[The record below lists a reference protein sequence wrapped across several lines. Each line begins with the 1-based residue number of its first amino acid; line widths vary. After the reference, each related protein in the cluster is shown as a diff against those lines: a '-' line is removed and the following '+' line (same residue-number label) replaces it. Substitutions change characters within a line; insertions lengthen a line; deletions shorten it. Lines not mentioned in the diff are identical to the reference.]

1 MCRKRL
7 RMFVNEYRIEDMENF
22 SFTNTI
28 IESVIGVVGSLV
40 VAYAANRKTT
50 EESSFFSYITLSE
63 EKFVKKKKQISN
75 ILMIV
80 FLILYLIVGLS
91 GMLYSLPIN
100 ESVLEQARIVG
111 ISVLPIMMIGQIIC
125 NFILAF
131 SDIKQLDE
139 KMQKQKKDLSDMD
152 EEINLFITVV
162 CVAGCVLALFYKKNL
177 GAVRLIT
184 YSTALIIVGV
194 EAVYN
199 SFISLYVKVRRWYHV
214 EEIIIRIK
222 TPQKVYKNVFNYR
235 KRSDM
240 YEFVC
245 KEDNVL
251 KRMSVPVDEIES
263 IEKKIDKGKTYLD
276 IMREKEV
283 NSVKKDNKAKE
294 FWYDFE
300 NQNKAIVV
308 VGFIAVIYCLV
319 WVCFKSNP
327 TLNVSEKIYPWGEF
341 IYNVAVSVIAAVIFF
356 IVQVYIPNRKKEQTL
371 KKYAKRYIKE
381 VLLVECNMLKIRT
394 ELIREGKHSEDEIK
408 EAINSSCVKIK
419 TALNESLNNYLQ
431 VLSEELIDDMNGMLF
446 DNMLYMI
453 SIRAN
458 GSLANKSL
466 EKILQDQGSYNL
478 LWKRVDK
485 IKSEVEKI

>member
-184 YSTALIIVGV
+184 YSTAMIIVGV

-276 IMREKEV
+276 IMREKGV
-283 NSVKKDNKAKE
+283 NSVKKENKAKE
-294 FWYDFE
+294 FWYDFA

-319 WVCFKSNP
+319 GVCFKSNP

-381 VLLVECNMLKIRT
+381 VLLVECNMLKNRT

-446 DNMLYMI
+446 DDMLYMI

>member
-91 GMLYSLPIN
+91 GMLYSRPIN

-184 YSTALIIVGV
+184 YSTAMIIVGV

-276 IMREKEV
+276 IMREKGV
-283 NSVKKDNKAKE
+283 NSVKKENKAKE
-294 FWYDFE
+294 FWYDFA

-319 WVCFKSNP
+319 GVCFKSNP

-381 VLLVECNMLKIRT
+381 VLLVECNMLKNRT

-446 DNMLYMI
+446 DDMLYMI

-458 GSLANKSL
+458 GSLANESL
-466 EKILQDQGSYNL
+466 EKILQDQESYNL

>member
-50 EESSFFSYITLSE
+50 EESSFFSYIKLSE

-80 FLILYLIVGLS
+80 FWILYLIVGLS

-111 ISVLPIMMIGQIIC
+111 ISVLSIMMIGQIIC

-177 GAVRLIT
+177 GTVRLIT
-184 YSTALIIVGV
+184 YSTALIMVGV

-276 IMREKEV
+276 VMREKEV
-283 NSVKKDNKAKE
+283 NSVKKENKAKE
-294 FWYDFE
+294 FWYDFA

-446 DNMLYMI
+446 DDMLYMI

-466 EKILQDQGSYNL
+466 EKILQDQESYNL

>member
-184 YSTALIIVGV
+184 YSTAMIIVGV

-276 IMREKEV
+276 IMREKGV
-283 NSVKKDNKAKE
+283 NSVKKENKAKE
-294 FWYDFE
+294 FWYDFA

-319 WVCFKSNP
+319 GVCFKSNP

-381 VLLVECNMLKIRT
+381 VLLVECNMLKNRT
-394 ELIREGKHSEDEIK
+394 ELIREGKYSEDEIK

-446 DNMLYMI
+446 DDMLYMI

>member
-184 YSTALIIVGV
+184 YSTAMIIVGV

-276 IMREKEV
+276 IMREKGV
-283 NSVKKDNKAKE
+283 NSVKKENKAKE
-294 FWYDFE
+294 FWYDFA

-319 WVCFKSNP
+319 GVCFKSNP

-381 VLLVECNMLKIRT
+381 VLLVECNMLKNRT

-446 DNMLYMI
+446 DDMLYMI
-453 SIRAN
+453 SILAN

>member
-177 GAVRLIT
+177 GVVRLIT

-283 NSVKKDNKAKE
+283 NSVKKENKAKE
-294 FWYDFE
+294 FWYDFS

-381 VLLVECNMLKIRT
+381 VLLVECNMLKNRT

>member
-162 CVAGCVLALFYKKNL
+162 
-177 GAVRLIT
+177 
-184 YSTALIIVGV
+184 
-194 EAVYN
+194 
-199 SFISLYVKVRRWYHV
+199 
-214 EEIIIRIK
+214 
-222 TPQKVYKNVFNYR
+222 
-235 KRSDM
+235 
-240 YEFVC
+240 
-245 KEDNVL
+245 
-251 KRMSVPVDEIES
+251 
-263 IEKKIDKGKTYLD
+263 
-276 IMREKEV
+276 
-283 NSVKKDNKAKE
+283 
-294 FWYDFE
+294 
-300 NQNKAIVV
+300 
-308 VGFIAVIYCLV
+308 
-319 WVCFKSNP
+319 
-327 TLNVSEKIYPWGEF
+327 
-341 IYNVAVSVIAAVIFF
+341 
-356 IVQVYIPNRKKEQTL
+356 
-371 KKYAKRYIKE
+371 
-381 VLLVECNMLKIRT
+381 ECNMLKIRT

-485 IKSEVEKI
+485 KNQRSKRYKKIVKE

>member
-1 MCRKRL
+1 M
-7 RMFVNEYRIEDMENF
+7 
-22 SFTNTI
+22 
-28 IESVIGVVGSLV
+28 
-40 VAYAANRKTT
+40 
-50 EESSFFSYITLSE
+50 
-63 EKFVKKKKQISN
+63 
-75 ILMIV
+75 
-80 FLILYLIVGLS
+80 
-91 GMLYSLPIN
+91 
-100 ESVLEQARIVG
+100 
-111 ISVLPIMMIGQIIC
+111 
-125 NFILAF
+125 
-131 SDIKQLDE
+131 
-139 KMQKQKKDLSDMD
+139 
-152 EEINLFITVV
+152 
-162 CVAGCVLALFYKKNL
+162 
-177 GAVRLIT
+177 
-184 YSTALIIVGV
+184 VGV

-283 NSVKKDNKAKE
+283 NSVKKENKAKE
-294 FWYDFE
+294 FWYDFA

-431 VLSEELIDDMNGMLF
+431 VLSEELIDAMNGMLF
-446 DNMLYMI
+446 DDMLYMI

-466 EKILQDQGSYNL
+466 EKILQDQESYNL

>member
-184 YSTALIIVGV
+184 YSTAMIIVGV

-276 IMREKEV
+276 IMREKGV
-283 NSVKKDNKAKE
+283 NSVKKENKAKE
-294 FWYDFE
+294 FWYDFA

-319 WVCFKSNP
+319 GVCFKSNP

-381 VLLVECNMLKIRT
+381 VLLVECNMLKNRT
-394 ELIREGKHSEDEIK
+394 ELIHEGKHSEDEIK

-446 DNMLYMI
+446 DDMLYMI